1 MPTTCGKHQMFFA
14 LRKKHLQLTAVVLV
28 VVVLLISTSTVRSR
42 IALMVPTLYIYTLS
56 AGLLGDKMLSKQG
69 DVSMAANDPEQ
80 YLNHHVEQL
89 YREKLA
95 NDNEQML
102 QWQVETG
109 MDLHGEV
116 IELPPYYQEPT
127 PNLKKPVIQ
136 PFDPRFT
143 LAMYYEAMFKEFQ
156 TNGRKHADQKRRLS
170 DADAELPFHWED
182 WVDMSIL
189 NKYILN
195 PKDLGCLPLDVS
207 KEVEKKVHEDEEKK
221 KEEDR
226 RKKEEEDKKKEEERK
241 KQEEARKQEEE
252 RKKAEQAKI
261 DAAIEAERKKW
272 EETHPA
278 DASKPEVPVP
288 VAPQQPGV
296 GGEQSQPVGKEDKS
310 DSSSTPESPN
320 QMPAKRELTKR
331 YNRQDSK
338 NLTDYCI
345 TSANMPQSGDGEKVH
360 DNGNLVHPSFN
371 VFQFGGR
378 LTDPKMKLMGK
389 SYLYSHAPSPEAI
402 IFLTSDGMYRV
413 RTARK
418 KGKLLY
424 NQLPERYFEDTKSNK
439 VDVSKSFRKLQKKF
453 PLNHVHVQNDYL
465 VHLDPEHFRYNPKIY
480 IDQLQKKANRGGIT
494 RSEQGYLDSLLYGQE
509 KINKN
514 AVTKYFT
521 EANMIFGGGIGDHYD
536 WRFFNGLHY
545 NLYEQTLSLHHM
557 VRVFLSFC
565 RKVGINTWVAHGS
578 LLLWYWDG
586 MAFPWDND
594 IDVQMPIF
602 DLHKLS
608 LHFNQTLIV
617 EDANDGYGRYFL
629 DCGTFI
635 GLRDKGNGL
644 NNIDARFIDVDTGL
658 YIDITGLAV
667 SKEATPDRYKS
678 ALPKEWNK
686 DTPAFETN
694 SKLEIYNCRNKHFSL
709 LSELSPL
716 RKTMVEGE
724 VAYVPRKFTEI
735 LRTEYSK
742 GLESKKHLGYV
753 FMPQLRLWIPED
765 DILYFLQDKQGWA
778 TRHSFAQKYSNHNDD
793 DEERFDLAYQLTEEE
808 KKNFK
813 KMKLGINDNDL
824 ITLFELTP
832 NELLMFLKQ
841 DEIFLSY
848 YTTAKFTHFHLEE
861 LMRLLHDKLTLNLV
875 KEAPDFTP
883 LKIDP
888 FMFTQHIEG
897 QTYAARVQQ
906 YMKLDATRWH

>member
-1 MPTTCGKHQMFFA
+1 MFFA

-42 IALMVPTLYIYTLS
+42 IALMVPALYIYTLS
-56 AGLLGDKMLSKQG
+56 AGLLGDKSLSKMG
-69 DVSMAANDPEQ
+69 EASMAANDPEQ
-80 YLNHHVEQL
+80 YLSHHVDQL
-89 YREKLA
+89 YRDKLA

-109 MDLHGEV
+109 MNEHGGV
-116 IELPPYYQEPT
+116 IELPPYYQKTT
-127 PNLKKPVIQ
+127 PNLKKPLIQ

-143 LAMYYEAMFKEFQ
+143 LAMYYEAMLKQFQ
-156 TNGRKHADQKRRLS
+156 AKGYKSNEKNRRLS

-195 PKDLGCLPLDVS
+195 PMDLGCLPLDVT
-207 KEVEKKVHEDEEKK
+207 KEVEKKVKEDEKK
-221 KEEDR
+221 KQEEDR
-226 RKKEEEDKKKEEERK
+226 KKKAEEDKKIEEERKKKEAELKKEEERK
-241 KQEEARKQEEE
+241 K
-252 RKKAEQAKI
+252 AEKAKI

-272 EETHPA
+272 ETQNPSKQPESSISDTSESNEQQQKN
-278 DASKPEVPVP
+278 DAV
-288 VAPQQPGV
+288 
-296 GGEQSQPVGKEDKS
+296 KS
-310 DSSSTPESPN
+310 DENKEAVPLN
-320 QMPAKRELTKR
+320 QAHEKRGLLKR
-331 YNRQDSK
+331 YNRKDSK
-338 NLTDYCI
+338 NITEYCI
-345 TSANMPQSGDGEKVH
+345 PSAQMPQTGDGENVH

-371 VFQFGGR
+371 VFRFGGR

-389 SYLYSHAPSPEAI
+389 SYLYSHAPPPESI

-413 RTARK
+413 RTAQK

-424 NQLPERYFEDTKSNK
+424 NQIPESYFEDVKSNK
-439 VDVSKSFRKLQKKF
+439 IDVSKSFKKLQKKF
-453 PLNHVHVQNDYL
+453 PLNHGHVQNDYL
-465 VHLDPEHFRYNPKIY
+465 VYLDPEHFRYNPKIY
-480 IDQLQKKANRGGIT
+480 IDQFQKKANRGGIT
-494 RSEQGYLDSLLYGQE
+494 RTEQGYLNSLLYGQE
-509 KINKN
+509 LILKN
-514 AVTKYFT
+514 AVPKYFT

-536 WRFFNGLHY
+536 WRFFNGIHY

-594 IDVQMPIF
+594 IDVQMPIY

-635 GLRDKGNGL
+635 ALRDKGNGN

-667 SKEATPDRYKS
+667 SKEATPDRYKGG
-678 ALPKEWNK
+678 LRKEWNK

-694 SKLEIYNCRNKHFSL
+694 SELEIYNCRNKHFSL

-735 LRTEYSK
+735 LKTEYSK
-742 GLESKKHLGYV
+742 GLQSKKHLGYV

-765 DILYFLQDKQGWA
+765 DILFFLQDKQGWA

-793 DEERFDLAYQLTEEE
+793 DEERFDLAYQLTEDE

-813 KMKLGINDNDL
+813 KIKLGIDDKDL
-824 ITLFELTP
+824 TTLFELTP

-848 YTTAKFTHFHLEE
+848 YTTADFTHFHLEE
-861 LMRLLHDKLTLNLV
+861 MMRLLNDKLTMNLV
-875 KEAPDFTP
+875 KEAPDFSP

-888 FMFTQHIEG
+888 FMFTQHVEG

-906 YMKLDATRWH
+906 YMKMDASRWH